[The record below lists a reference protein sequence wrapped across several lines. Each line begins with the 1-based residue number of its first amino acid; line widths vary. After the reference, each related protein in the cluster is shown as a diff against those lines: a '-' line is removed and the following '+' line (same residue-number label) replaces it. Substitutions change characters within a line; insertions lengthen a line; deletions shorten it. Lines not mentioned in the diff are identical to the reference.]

1 MPRRGKHAWQ
11 DGELHAS
18 SPQGWFVRLI
28 AALARALTAES
39 DRWSLWLPVLF
50 AGGILIY
57 FALPSEPDPTL
68 PIAFIL
74 GAIGFAFALKE
85 APLGLA
91 VAGALLTLASGFAT
105 AKLHTELARAPVL
118 ARELRYVEV
127 KAWLEAIDG
136 QENGRT
142 RATLRVVSV
151 GRLSPED
158 TPYRVRVTGGADMGH
173 NVKTGDAV
181 SLKAV
186 LMPPPEPVEPGAFDF
201 GRTAWFSRLGAVGY
215 ATSDVERLQDQS
227 SPPLGLA
234 LWAEIDRMRDPINA
248 RVRAALPGQTG
259 DIAAA
264 LITGA
269 RGGISKDVNEAMRD
283 SGLFHILS
291 ISGLHMVIMAGTMFW
306 LVRAL
311 LALFPYLALSFPIR
325 KWAAAAALASATFY
339 LLLSGAAVPTVRSW
353 IMMSI
358 VLIAVMLDRPAL
370 TMRNVAIAALIV
382 LSIMP
387 QSVFDPSFEMSF
399 AAVLGLVALFEHLSQ
414 RERDEQADV
423 SPVWRGLRR
432 IAIISS
438 SAALTTLV
446 ASLAIAPFAI
456 YHFHR
461 MTHFGLAA
469 NLIVTPIVSLL
480 IMPMA
485 LLALLAMPLGLEYW
499 PLQAMGYGIDLM
511 VATGQWVASW
521 PGAVSVLPSIS
532 GAALLLMVLGG
543 LWFCL
548 WQTRM
553 RTFGLVIAACGLAL
567 APVGTRP
574 DILIDREGRTV
585 ALRDEGN
592 SLALPPATRKDYSTE
607 NWLLADGDDRDV
619 AAAASTNA
627 FRCDHAGCIGK
638 VKGKTIALVR
648 HPSAL
653 EEDCRLADIVVAS
666 FTVSKACRAARIVV
680 DRKMLKEHG
689 AFALYLDGLSIRA
702 ETVAEAR
709 GTRPWVPER
718 PPSTPAL
725 DLSVGHAFA
734 HGDGEQ
740 DDESAKERPSADSD
754 N

>member
-11 DGELHAS
+11 DGEIHKS
-18 SPQGWFVRLI
+18 SPQGWFARAV
-28 AALARALTAES
+28 AGFSRALTTES
-39 DRWSLWLPVLF
+39 DRWFLWLPVLF

-68 PIAFIL
+68 AIALLI
-74 GAIGFAFALKE
+74 GAAGLALALKE

-127 KAWLEAIDG
+127 KAWLETVDG

-142 RATLRVVSV
+142 RATLRVIAVD
-151 GRLSPED
+151 RLSADE
-158 TPYRVRVTGGADMGH
+158 TPYRVRVTGASDMGQ
-173 NVKTGDAV
+173 NAKTGDAV
-181 SLKAV
+181 RLKAT
-186 LMPPPEPVEPGAFDF
+186 LRPPPEPVEPGAFDF

-215 ATSDVERLQDQS
+215 ATTDLERLEEQP

-234 LWAEIDRMRDPINA
+234 LWAAIDRLRDPVNA

-269 RGGISKDVNEAMRD
+269 RGGIPKEVNQAMRD
-283 SGLFHILS
+283 SGLAHILS

-311 LALFPYLALSFPIR
+311 LALFPYFALRFPIR
-325 KWAAAAALASATFY
+325 KWAAAAALFSATFY

-358 VLIAVMLDRPAL
+358 VLVAVMLDRPAL
-370 TMRNVAIAALIV
+370 TMRNVAIAALAV
-382 LSIMP
+382 LLIMP
-387 QSVFDPSFEMSF
+387 QSLFDPSFEMSF
-399 AAVLGLVALFEHLSQ
+399 AAVVGLVALFEYLSQ
-414 RERDEQADV
+414 RERDGQGDI
-423 SPVWRGLRR
+423 SPIWHGLRKV
-432 IAIISS
+432 AIISS
-438 SAALTTLV
+438 SAALTTMV

-461 MTHFGLAA
+461 MTHYGLAA

-499 PLQAMGYGIDLM
+499 PLQAMGYGIELM

-521 PGAVSVLPSIS
+521 PGAISVLPSIS

-543 LWFCL
+543 LWLCL

-553 RTFGLVIAACGLAL
+553 RAFGLVIAACGLAL
-567 APVGTRP
+567 APIGTRP
-574 DILIDREGRTV
+574 DILIDRDGKTV
-585 ALRDEGN
+585 ALRGEGN
-592 SLALPPATRKDYSTE
+592 SLALPPATRTDYSTE

-619 AAAASTNA
+619 AAAASANA
-627 FRCDHAGCIGK
+627 FRCDSAGCIGK

-653 EEDCRLADIVVAS
+653 EEDCRLADIVVAP
-666 FTVSKACRAARIVV
+666 FTVSKACRAARVVV

-689 AFALYLDGLSIRA
+689 AYALYIDGLSIRA

-709 GTRPWVPER
+709 GMRPWVPER
-718 PPSTPAL
+718 PPHTPAP
-725 DLSVGHAFA
+725 DLGVGHAFA
-734 HGDGEQ
+734 HGDA
-740 DDESAKERPSADSD
+740 DKPTNERLDSER
-754 N
+754 